1 MKRWGLLLSSIMLS
15 GRTQWPPAGYGGL
28 AEVRPTRIPV
38 NEDERKVWS
47 RYDEAQKTLDSQIV
61 QLQQSHLRECMPAEL
76 KQLQSQRIDIER
88 DMHGRLWSEV
98 GWRQTVLAQS
108 LQKVRLRLQQT
119 TVAGCS
125 TDWSG
130 LPLRQWGQT

>member
-15 GRTQWPPAGYGGL
+15 GCTQWPPAGYGGL
-28 AEVRPTRIPV
+28 AEVRPTHIPV

-98 GWRQTVLAQS
+98 GWRQTVLTQS